1 MADNNSVGWRPDGI
15 RADRTIDAVPTTMGP
30 SRNPTMTLAHELA
43 HVLFNWTNGSTDIWI
58 TREQFKDNFGGNIPH
73 DISIS
78 DIFTTHMENQIR
90 AEHGQPLRTHYI
102 NDTFGRGIGPELINQ
117 SNKGVFSEYYDKN
130 SQTNYKPLKSN
141 VTPFYYIKK

>member
-1 MADNNSVGWRPDGI
+1 
-15 RADRTIDAVPTTMGP
+15 
-30 SRNPTMTLAHELA
+30 MTLAHELA

-117 SNKGVFSEYYDKN
+117 SNNGVFSVYYDKN
-130 SQTNYKPLKSN
+130 SQTNYKLLKSN
-141 VTPFYYIKK
+141 VTPLYYIKK